1 MAVIYEI
8 NPPKISDN
16 GERLEKLYSR
26 IEQMSKV
33 CSGIHLTDSV
43 LGIERISP
51 IIIATESKRKI
62 QDLSIT
68 ISLRVIDKSLEQ
80 ISHITQASIEANLNG
95 ILVLMG
101 DPSQTSNHNS
111 GIFPSQVVQH
121 LNNLEYNKKTEIF
134 LSLPSNP
141 NFEKISKKVN
151 AKPHGFVTQVI
162 HNIPQVQRIVDYLS
176 PKGFKI
182 IPCLLFPSEKN
193 KKSAE
198 FLNLDWSNYK
208 DDFSDFINKIEKIT
222 GDVLLTSPN
231 DFKGALEF
239 LTRLENE

>member
-1 MAVIYEI
+1 
-8 NPPKISDN
+8 
-16 GERLEKLYSR
+16 
-26 IEQMSKV
+26 
-33 CSGIHLTDSV
+33 
-43 LGIERISP
+43 
-51 IIIATESKRKI
+51 
-62 QDLSIT
+62 
-68 ISLRVIDKSLEQ
+68 
-80 ISHITQASIEANLNG
+80 
-95 ILVLMG
+95 MG

-162 HNIPQVQRIVDYLS
+162 HSISQVQRIADYLS

-239 LTRLENE
+239 LTRLQND